1 MTNKKRNTINE
12 ILEDF
17 GDIYQKENAV
27 VVLDKD
33 LNKHNISF
41 NSVEKKA
48 KQTLI
53 DSIGD
58 DKGLFHIDFTYSVFK
73 NSEDESALINKKIKL
88 IESMPGVEIKTE
100 LNTELSKMV
109 KWIKKNPNKKPII
122 VIKKMEDMTMLDS
135 FYLADILG
143 FGILPDKTL
152 LNNENVL
159 YLIHSTIDK
168 SHSE

>member
-1 MTNKKRNTINE
+1 
-12 ILEDF
+12 
-17 GDIYQKENAV
+17 
-27 VVLDKD
+27 
-33 LNKHNISF
+33 
-41 NSVEKKA
+41 
-48 KQTLI
+48 
-53 DSIGD
+53 
-58 DKGLFHIDFTYSVFK
+58 
-73 NSEDESALINKKIKL
+73 
-88 IESMPGVEIKTE
+88 MPGVEIKTE

-122 VIKKMEDMTMLDS
+122 IIKKMEDMTVLDS

-152 LNNENVL
+152 LNNENIL